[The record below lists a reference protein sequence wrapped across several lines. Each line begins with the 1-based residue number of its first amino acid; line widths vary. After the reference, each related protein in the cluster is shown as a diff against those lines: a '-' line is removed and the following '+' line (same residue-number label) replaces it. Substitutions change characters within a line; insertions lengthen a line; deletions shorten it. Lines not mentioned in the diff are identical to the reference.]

1 MTLNF
6 KDELNVD
13 ELSLKILALLQ
24 ENSRLSN
31 SEIGRQI
38 GLSSPAVN
46 DRIKKME
53 RMGIIKKYTLDIDQK
68 KLGFEIEAYITVSL
82 HGLFGPALKETA
94 KSFLKIPE
102 VIEFYNVTGGDD
114 IIMKV
119 VARSIDHLRVVIS
132 KVAPL
137 GRMYT
142 KIIVTEFKKQ
152 SSIDIKEIN
161 HLSPDEE
168 YFKIN

>member
-6 KDELNVD
+6 KDRLNID
-13 ELSLKILALLQ
+13 EISLKILALLQ

-31 SEIGRQI
+31 AEIGRQVN
-38 GLSSPAVN
+38 LSSPAVN
-46 DRIKKME
+46 ERIKKMSNL
-53 RMGIIKKYTLDIDQK
+53 GIIKNYTVEIDHK
-68 KLGFEIEAYITVSL
+68 KLGFGLEAYITVSL
-82 HGLFGPALKETA
+82 HGLFGPKLKETA

-102 VIEFYNVTGGDD
+102 VLEFYNVTGGDD

-119 VARSIDHLRVVIS
+119 VVSSIDHLRVVIS

-137 GRMYT
+137 GQMYT
-142 KIIVTEFKKQ
+142 RIIVTEFKNQ
-152 SSIDIKEIN
+152 SNINVKELD

-168 YFKIN
+168 YFKID

>member
-6 KDELNVD
+6 KYSANLDD
-13 ELSLKILALLQ
+13 LSIKILALLQ

-31 SEIGRQI
+31 SEIGRQV

-53 RMGIIKKYTLDIDQK
+53 DMGIIKKYSVEIDHK
-68 KLGFEIEAYITVSL
+68 KLGFELEAYINVSL
-82 HGLFGPALKETA
+82 HGLFGPKLKETA
-94 KSFLKIPE
+94 KSFMDIPE
-102 VIEFYNVTGGDD
+102 VIEFYNITGGDD

-119 VARSIDHLRVVIS
+119 VASSIEHLRIIIS

-137 GRMYT
+137 GQMYT
-142 KIIVTEFKKQ
+142 RIVVTEFKKS
-152 SSIDIKEIN
+152 SSIDINKLNQLSQDEKYFEI
-161 HLSPDEE
+161 D
-168 YFKIN
+168 